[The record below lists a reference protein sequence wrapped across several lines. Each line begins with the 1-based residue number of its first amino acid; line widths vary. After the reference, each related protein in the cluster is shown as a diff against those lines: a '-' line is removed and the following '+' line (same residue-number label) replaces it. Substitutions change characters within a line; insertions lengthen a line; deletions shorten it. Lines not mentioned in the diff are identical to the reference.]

1 MVDWEMK
8 FHYLKKEDFHSHLSI
23 EDITHM
29 MHITRMEKEFVKILK
44 QKIQINIMICIVQSN
59 TLLIGDVSENFW
71 NMCQI
76 YELDPARFLPTPGL
90 AR

>member
-44 QKIQINIMICIVQSN
+44 
-59 TLLIGDVSENFW
+59 
-71 NMCQI
+71 
-76 YELDPARFLPTPGL
+76 
-90 AR
+90 